1 MLDSNENPQYHVKFA
16 YVMDDE
22 IREKEI
28 IVNAQSI
35 GKAKINAH
43 NKMRELGYKGFT
55 MKDISSVWKFFNYFL
70 KKYLQI
76 RKAML

>member
-1 MLDSNENPQYHVKFA
+1 MFPKKKQVNRRLTKAIKMLDSNENPQYHVKFA
-16 YVMDDE
+16 YVMGDE

-55 MKDISSVWKFFNYFL
+55 MKDISSV
-70 KKYLQI
+70 
-76 RKAML
+76 